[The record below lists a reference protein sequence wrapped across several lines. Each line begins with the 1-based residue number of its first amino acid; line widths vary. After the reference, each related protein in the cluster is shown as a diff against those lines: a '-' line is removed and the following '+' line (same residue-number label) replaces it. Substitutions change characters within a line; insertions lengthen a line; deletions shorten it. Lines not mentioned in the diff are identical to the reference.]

1 MRKLAV
7 VALAVFLAGCSAR
20 GIITGEEQ
28 VVVQAWTHSM
38 AVTFAE
44 GECARYGRNAVLVG
58 SNLETYVFDCRKAEI
73 VQAVQVPRTPDP
85 ATQMPPPVARAPDA
99 RPPPPQPINRAPP
112 PPQSTQRAPPPS
124 PKPQPAPVAAA
135 QRAPPP
141 SPKPQPP
148 PVAAAPPPPPALAAT
163 AAPPP
168 VRQAASPVVPAPAAP
183 KAQPGWWVQ
192 VAADRTRKEAEA
204 TGRRVKKNFA
214 GLLNQRKYRIEKV
227 TVRDIGVYYR
237 SRFGPYPGRTA
248 AADACRAMKKRK
260 QSCIIA
266 R

>member
-7 VALAVFLAGCSAR
+7 VALAVFLAGCAAR
-20 GIITGEEQ
+20 GVITSEDQ

-44 GECARYGRNAVLVG
+44 GECARYGRNAVLAG
-58 SNLETYVFDCRKAEI
+58 SNLETYVFDCRKPDM
-73 VQAVQVPRTPDP
+73 VQAVQVPRTPDA
-85 ATQMPPPVARAPDA
+85 ATQMPPPVARAPGS
-99 RPPPPQPINRAPP
+99 RPPPPPPQPINRAPP

-124 PKPQPAPVAAA
+124 PKPPPAPVAAA

-148 PVAAAPPPPPALAAT
+148 PVAAAPPPALAAT

-168 VRQAASPVVPAPAAP
+168 VRQAARPVAPAPAAP

-192 VAADRTRKEAEA
+192 VAADRTRKEAET
-204 TGRRVKKNFA
+204 TGRRVIRKFA
-214 GLLNQRKYRIEKV
+214 RLLNQRKYRIEKV
-227 TVRDIGVYYR
+227 TVRDVGVYYR
-237 SRFGPYPGRTA
+237 SRFGPYPSRTA
-248 AADACRAMKKRK
+248 AVDACRAMKQRK

>member
-7 VALAVFLAGCSAR
+7 VALAVVLAGCSAR
-20 GIITGEEQ
+20 GIITSDKQ

-44 GECARYGRNAVLVG
+44 GECARYGRNAILVG
-58 SNLETYVFDCRKAEI
+58 SSWETFVFDCRAPGE
-73 VQAVQVPRTPDP
+73 VPAVQVPQIPV
-85 ATQMPPPVARAPDA
+85 AAAEMPLPVARAPDS
-99 RPPPPQPINRAPP
+99 PPPPVNRAPP
-112 PPQSTQRAPPPS
+112 PPPPPQS
-124 PKPQPAPVAAA
+124 APKP
-135 QRAPPP
+135 PPP
-141 SPKPQPP
+141 PP
-148 PVAAAPPPPPALAAT
+148 PVAVASPPPPAAT

-168 VRQAASPVVPAPAAP
+168 ERQAARSVAPAPPAAAAKP
-183 KAQPGWWVQ
+183 QPGWWVQ

-204 TGRRVKKNFA
+204 TGRRVIKKFST
-214 GLLNQRKYRIEKV
+214 LLKQRKYRIVKV

-237 SRFGPYPGRTA
+237 SRFGPYPSKTA
-248 AADACRAMKKRK
+248 ALKACYAMKKRK